1 MRAKEKGKGRSLL
14 RNLRF
19 CLASTRQCAPLL
31 LPLCALS
38 AACSA
43 STALLNTFLPRAAID
58 AILRGNARTLLLCV
72 LAFTLP
78 LALLGCAGG
87 FLEKYIYFCKFRMN
101 AYYLR
106 RVAHKGLTADYCSQE
121 EDAFRQL
128 QAECFQ
134 SCNGNFSPFT
144 QVLSLIHI

>member
-72 LAFTLP
+72 PSSTIAPFSSKRIRSQKRVEARRWEMKI
-78 LALLGCAGG
+78 ALRPRVRSL
-87 FLEKYIYFCKFRMN
+87 YF
-101 AYYLR
+101 
-106 RVAHKGLTADYCSQE
+106 S
-121 EDAFRQL
+121 
-128 QAECFQ
+128 
-134 SCNGNFSPFT
+134 
-144 QVLSLIHI
+144 